1 MEAKNTGAEARRNRA
16 LVADLERDAMIA
28 VKEADMPTIH
38 FPENDDKYNASRKH
52 KETGKSKDQA

>member
-1 MEAKNTGAEARRNRA
+1 MEVKNAGNETRRSKA

-28 VKEADMPTIH
+28 AMEADMPTIC

-52 KETGKSKDQA
+52 EKDQA